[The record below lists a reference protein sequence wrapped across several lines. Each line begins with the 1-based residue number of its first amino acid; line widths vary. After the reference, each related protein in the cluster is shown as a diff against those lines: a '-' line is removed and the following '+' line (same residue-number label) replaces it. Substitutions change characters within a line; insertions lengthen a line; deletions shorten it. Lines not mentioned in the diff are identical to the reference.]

1 MQLKR
6 KRGNISLFVY
16 IVAFTYIIGIMD
28 NLRKSGYIDN
38 TSLIAMV
45 ISPGIIVVVIIIMSL
60 KHMFN
65 KKIQYYKTYVV
76 LYTDKDIIWRGK
88 TLSIMKE
95 AIGDTLVVALGMSLY
110 LCLNKGTRTGIH
122 LIFFA
127 GLSIWLQLIIS
138 YMIIELMEW
147 LFNKRWIGIL
157 VVTLISI
164 GDAFAFLKPLLYR
177 RLFISK
183 EILYNNLGGI
193 AAKLILSAII
203 IGIIYFAGIVYS
215 KNKEFL

>member
-16 IVAFTYIIGIMD
+16 VVAFTYIIGIMD

-60 KHMFN
+60 KYMFN

-76 LYTDKDIIWRGK
+76 LYTDKDIIWSGK

-147 LFNKRWIGIL
+147 LFNKRWIGML

-203 IGIIYFAGIVYS
+203 IGIIYFAGNVYS

>member
-6 KRGNISLFVY
+6 KRGNLSLFVY
-16 IVAFTYIIGIMD
+16 IVAFAYIIGIMD

-110 LCLNKGTRTGIH
+110 LCFNKGTRTGIH

-127 GLSIWLQLIIS
+127 GLSVWLQLIIS

-147 LFNKRWIGIL
+147 LFNKRWIGML

-203 IGIIYFAGIVYS
+203 IGIIYFAGNVYS

>member
-6 KRGNISLFVY
+6 KRGNLSLFVY

-76 LYTDKDIIWRGK
+76 LYTDKNIIWRGK

>member
-6 KRGNISLFVY
+6 KRGNLSLFVY

-60 KHMFN
+60 KQMFN

-110 LCLNKGTRTGIH
+110 LWLNKGTRTGIH

-147 LFNKRWIGIL
+147 LFNKRWIGML

-203 IGIIYFAGIVYS
+203 IGIIYFAGNVYS

>member
-6 KRGNISLFVY
+6 KRGNLSLFVY

-95 AIGDTLVVALGMSLY
+95 AIGDTLVVALGISLY
-110 LCLNKGTRTGIH
+110 LCFNKGTRTGIH

-147 LFNKRWIGIL
+147 LFNKRWIGML

-203 IGIIYFAGIVYS
+203 IGIIYFAGNVYS

>member
-76 LYTDKDIIWRGK
+76 GKDP
-88 TLSIMKE
+88 
-95 AIGDTLVVALGMSLY
+95 
-110 LCLNKGTRTGIH
+110 
-122 LIFFA
+122 
-127 GLSIWLQLIIS
+127 
-138 YMIIELMEW
+138 
-147 LFNKRWIGIL
+147 IL
-157 VVTLISI
+157 
-164 GDAFAFLKPLLYR
+164 
-177 RLFISK
+177 
-183 EILYNNLGGI
+183 
-193 AAKLILSAII
+193 
-203 IGIIYFAGIVYS
+203 
-215 KNKEFL
+215 

>member
-16 IVAFTYIIGIMD
+16 VVAFIYIIGIMD
-28 NLRKSGYIDN
+28 NLRKSGFIDN

-110 LCLNKGTRTGIH
+110 LWLNKGTRTGIH

-147 LFNKRWIGIL
+147 LFNKRWIGML

-203 IGIIYFAGIVYS
+203 IGIIYFAGNVYS

>member
-16 IVAFTYIIGIMD
+16 VVAFIYIIGIMD
-28 NLRKSGYIDN
+28 NLRKSGFIDN

-65 KKIQYYKTYVV
+65 KKIQYYKIYVV

-110 LCLNKGTRTGIH
+110 LWLNKGTRTGIH

-147 LFNKRWIGIL
+147 LFNKRWIGML

-203 IGIIYFAGIVYS
+203 IGIIYFAGNVYS

>member
-16 IVAFTYIIGIMD
+16 VVAFTYIIGIMD

-60 KHMFN
+60 KYMFN

-147 LFNKRWIGIL
+147 LFNKRWIGML

-203 IGIIYFAGIVYS
+203 IGIIYFAGNVYS

>member
-16 IVAFTYIIGIMD
+16 VVAFIYIIGIMD

-147 LFNKRWIGIL
+147 LFNKRWIGML

-203 IGIIYFAGIVYS
+203 IGIIYFAGNVYS

>member
-6 KRGNISLFVY
+6 KRGNLSLFVY

-110 LCLNKGTRTGIH
+110 LCLNKGARTGIH

-147 LFNKRWIGIL
+147 LFNKRWIGML

-203 IGIIYFAGIVYS
+203 IGIIYFAGNVYS

>member
-16 IVAFTYIIGIMD
+16 VVAFTYIIGIMD

-203 IGIIYFAGIVYS
+203 IGIIYFAGNVYS

>member
-1 MQLKR
+1 M
-6 KRGNISLFVY
+6 
-16 IVAFTYIIGIMD
+16 
-28 NLRKSGYIDN
+28 
-38 TSLIAMV
+38 
-45 ISPGIIVVVIIIMSL
+45 
-60 KHMFN
+60 
-65 KKIQYYKTYVV
+65 V

>member
-147 LFNKRWIGIL
+147 LFNKRWIGML

>member
-16 IVAFTYIIGIMD
+16 VVAFTYIIGIMD

>member
-6 KRGNISLFVY
+6 KRGNLSLFVY

>member
-203 IGIIYFAGIVYS
+203 IGIIYFAGNVYS

>member
-16 IVAFTYIIGIMD
+16 VVAFTYIIGIMD

-147 LFNKRWIGIL
+147 LFNKRWIGML

-203 IGIIYFAGIVYS
+203 IGIIYFAGNVYS

>member
-147 LFNKRWIGIL
+147 LFNKRWIGML

-203 IGIIYFAGIVYS
+203 IGIIYFAGNVYS

>member
-6 KRGNISLFVY
+6 KRGNLSLFVY

-110 LCLNKGTRTGIH
+110 LWLNKGTRTGIH

-147 LFNKRWIGIL
+147 LFNKRWIGML

-203 IGIIYFAGIVYS
+203 IGIIYFAGNVYS

>member
-203 IGIIYFAGIVYS
+203 IGII
-215 KNKEFL
+215 

>member
-16 IVAFTYIIGIMD
+16 VVAFTYIIGIMD

-110 LCLNKGTRTGIH
+110 LWLNKGTRTGIH

-147 LFNKRWIGIL
+147 LFNKRWIGML

-203 IGIIYFAGIVYS
+203 IGIIYFAGNVYS

>member
-16 IVAFTYIIGIMD
+16 VVAFIYIIGIMD
-28 NLRKSGYIDN
+28 NLRKSGFIDN

-65 KKIQYYKTYVV
+65 KKIQYYKIYVV

-203 IGIIYFAGIVYS
+203 IGIIYFAGNVYS

>member
-16 IVAFTYIIGIMD
+16 VVAFTYIIGIMD

-110 LCLNKGTRTGIH
+110 LWLNKGTRTGIH

-138 YMIIELMEW
+138 YMIIELMKW
-147 LFNKRWIGIL
+147 LFNKRWIGML

-203 IGIIYFAGIVYS
+203 IGIIYFAGNVYS

>member
-16 IVAFTYIIGIMD
+16 VVAFTYIIGIMD

-147 LFNKRWIGIL
+147 LFNKRWIGML

-193 AAKLILSAII
+193 AAKLILSVII
-203 IGIIYFAGIVYS
+203 IGIIYFAGNVYS

>member
-6 KRGNISLFVY
+6 KRGNLSLFVY

-95 AIGDTLVVALGMSLY
+95 AIGDTLVVALGISLY
-110 LCLNKGTRTGIH
+110 LCFNKGTRTGIH

-147 LFNKRWIGIL
+147 LFNKRWIGML

-183 EILYNNLGGI
+183 EIFYNNLGGI

-203 IGIIYFAGIVYS
+203 IGIIYFAGNVYS

>member
-76 LYTDKDIIWRGK
+76 LYKDKDIIWRGK

-110 LCLNKGTRTGIH
+110 LWLNKGTRTGIH

-147 LFNKRWIGIL
+147 LFNKRWIGML

-203 IGIIYFAGIVYS
+203 IGIIYFAGNVYS

>member
-6 KRGNISLFVY
+6 KRGNLSLFVY

-110 LCLNKGTRTGIH
+110 LWLNKGTRTGIH

-147 LFNKRWIGIL
+147 LFNKRWIGML

-193 AAKLILSAII
+193 AAKLILLAII
-203 IGIIYFAGIVYS
+203 IGIIYFAGNVYS

>member
-110 LCLNKGTRTGIH
+110 LWLNKGTRTGIH

-147 LFNKRWIGIL
+147 LFNKRWIGML

>member
-65 KKIQYYKTYVV
+65 KKIQYYKIYVV

-147 LFNKRWIGIL
+147 LFNKRWIGML

-203 IGIIYFAGIVYS
+203 IGIIYFAGNVYS

>member
-6 KRGNISLFVY
+6 KRGNLSLFVY

-60 KHMFN
+60 KYMFN

-147 LFNKRWIGIL
+147 LFNKRWIGML

-203 IGIIYFAGIVYS
+203 IGIIYFAGNVYS

>member
-16 IVAFTYIIGIMD
+16 VVAFTYIIGIMD

-45 ISPGIIVVVIIIMSL
+45 ISPSIIVVVIIIMSL

-110 LCLNKGTRTGIH
+110 LCFNKGTRTGIH

>member
-110 LCLNKGTRTGIH
+110 LWLNKGTRTGIH

-147 LFNKRWIGIL
+147 LFNKRWIGML

-203 IGIIYFAGIVYS
+203 IGIIYFAGNVYS

>member
-16 IVAFTYIIGIMD
+16 VVAFTYIIGIMD

-147 LFNKRWIGIL
+147 LFNKRWIGML

-193 AAKLILSAII
+193 AAKLILLAII
-203 IGIIYFAGIVYS
+203 IGIIYFAGNVYS